1 MNEMDEVNR
10 RIISGLQL
18 NGRATL
24 DDLAKRTGY
33 TSMGVKK
40 RLQRL
45 LEQNALKVSAL
56 INPFY
61 FKLFPAVVLL
71 EVESAEAMQN
81 LLARFR
87 DCPRVVQIFKTLG
100 GYNLIAIVVAED
112 QNTLESISI
121 EKCSIR
127 SGSGIRRSEFYPVSN
142 VYFSQ
147 FLPVR
152 NYLATRREKTAPC
165 KVDCKPCPRYINGKC
180 VGCPATVDYKGT
192 L

>member
-1 MNEMDEVNR
+1 MDEVDR

-24 DDLAKRTGY
+24 EELAENIGY
-33 TSMGVKK
+33 TSMGVRK

-45 LEQNALKVSAL
+45 LEQGAIKVSAL
-56 INPFY
+56 LNPFY
-61 FKLFPAVVLL
+61 FRLFPAIVLL
-71 EVESAEAMQN
+71 EMESAEAMQN
-81 LLARFR
+81 LLDRFM

-127 SGSGIRRSEFYPVSN
+127 SGAGVRRSEFYPVSN
-142 VYFSQ
+142 IYFSQ

-152 NYLATRREKTAPC
+152 EYLTSKKKGAAPC
-165 KVDCKPCPRYINGKC
+165 GVDCKPCARYVGGKC
-180 VGCPATVDYKGT
+180 VGCPATVDYRGI